1 MSVLKKL
8 KVKFLTSLKVMKLL
22 FHNNLK
28 NATRC
33 ESKIRLQKKRG
44 LQHFI
49 EHLLIR
55 WVLQPK

>member
-28 NATRC
+28 NATRF

-49 EHLLIR
+49 EHL
-55 WVLQPK
+55 P